1 MAKRGH
7 HSIRVLGL
15 AVLAAGVIAALFSP
29 ECSTSNCPGYALNSS
44 WILRG
49 GGLTIIVLLAVL
61 AAFWRVVVEGQFPN
75 KISRDGLEWPD
86 AAAGAKESISALEA
100 AVRTL
105 TEDAEQDEKNLAD
118 LARAAS
124 TAINDL
130 DAKVEELEDRRSRRP
145 RRKRGNPRGDLFR
158 R

>member
-1 MAKRGH
+1 VAKRGH
-7 HSIRVLGL
+7 HGIRVLGL
-15 AVLAAGVIAALFSP
+15 AVLATGVVAALFSP
-29 ECSTSNCPGYALNSS
+29 DCSASSCPDYALNNP

-49 GGLTIIVLLAVL
+49 ERGGLTIIVLLAVL

-75 KISRDGLEWPD
+75 KIGREGLEWPD

-105 TEDAEQDEKNLAD
+105 TEDSERDEKNLAD

-130 DAKVEELEDRRSRRP
+130 AVKVGELENRRWRRR
-145 RRKRGNPRGDLFR
+145 RRKRSSF
-158 R
+158 